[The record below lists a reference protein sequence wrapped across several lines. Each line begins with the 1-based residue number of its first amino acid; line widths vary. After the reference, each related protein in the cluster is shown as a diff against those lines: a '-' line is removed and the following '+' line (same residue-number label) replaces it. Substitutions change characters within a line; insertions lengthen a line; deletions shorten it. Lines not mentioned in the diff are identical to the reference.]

1 MAQYYR
7 DSLMTWVV
15 KNITQD
21 RYGVYTRH
29 KDFQHS
35 VINLC
40 IQVRAMRFPP
50 KSYNKE
56 LESAEDRREREAQDL
71 ELAKEMAEDDDDAY

>member
-1 MAQYYR
+1 MCW
-7 DSLMTWVV
+7 DLCFIFKV
-15 KNITQD
+15 K
-21 RYGVYTRH
+21 
-29 KDFQHS
+29 
-35 VINLC
+35 
-40 IQVRAMRFPP
+40 AMRFPP